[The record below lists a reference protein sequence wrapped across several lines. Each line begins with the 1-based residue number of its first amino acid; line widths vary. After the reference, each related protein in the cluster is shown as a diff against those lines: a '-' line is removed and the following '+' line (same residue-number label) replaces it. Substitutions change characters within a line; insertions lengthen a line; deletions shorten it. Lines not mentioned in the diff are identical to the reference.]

1 MVKFGYFGIFL
12 AYMTSSVGWFLA
24 AEDTL
29 LKQLPVIARVLHH
42 TVGVFFYSSLTFI
55 PVNAASDLMSGYLV
69 NYLTNHFDNW
79 SEVFKQMT
87 NEENESD
94 ETTEISIL
102 PNNFQDK
109 YSSSK

>member
-79 SEVFKQMT
+79 SEVFKQMSK
-87 NEENESD
+87 EENESD